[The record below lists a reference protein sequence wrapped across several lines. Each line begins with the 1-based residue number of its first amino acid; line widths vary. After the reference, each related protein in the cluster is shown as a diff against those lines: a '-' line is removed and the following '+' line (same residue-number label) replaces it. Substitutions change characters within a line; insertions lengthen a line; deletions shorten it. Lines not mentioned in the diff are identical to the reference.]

1 MAKSRKTG
9 TRTTARKTTKKRVSS
24 PSKSKSLQARKQ
36 KRHSDG
42 TFAKGFKQH
51 ASPKR
56 TTTTGTTRKTG
67 TIKTTTKSTPVKR
80 TSSNKGRT
88 RVAAGK
94 RKYTPAMRAA
104 ERSFNFDCTEATKTK
119 VLKTVTDNFSKEEIK
134 KIDQFGKPLVVNKDP
149 ADECMVNKNGGYE
162 RPSSDNE
169 KKTATIIL
177 KTHPSEMTVTHELVH
192 HLRTVDDR
200 RDNYAKT
207 AYPIDKRGVVDSNKN
222 RGGQKPKTRNAEET
236 ATVAETELRTKN
248 KSTRVSGYWAVDKYD
263 IDGHETRDADRRTM
277 RSGEVKE
284 KKNVTDQKAIDMVN
298 KNYPKT
304 IISSRRVGGETALST
319 FKKIFRLRKEKKW

>member
-1 MAKSRKTG
+1 
-9 TRTTARKTTKKRVSS
+9 
-24 PSKSKSLQARKQ
+24 
-36 KRHSDG
+36 
-42 TFAKGFKQH
+42 
-51 ASPKR
+51 
-56 TTTTGTTRKTG
+56 
-67 TIKTTTKSTPVKR
+67 
-80 TSSNKGRT
+80 
-88 RVAAGK
+88 
-94 RKYTPAMRAA
+94 MRAA
-104 ERSFNFDCTEATKTK
+104 EKSFNFDCTEATKTK

-134 KIDQFGKPLVVNKDP
+134 KIDQFGKPLVVNKNP

-162 RPSSDNE
+162 RPSTDNE

-200 RDNYAKT
+200 RDDYAKT
-207 AYPIDKRGVVDSNKN
+207 AYPVDKRGIVDSDKN
-222 RGGQKPKTRNAEET
+222 SGGQKHKTKNAEET

-248 KSTRVSGYWAVDKYD
+248 KSKRVSGYWAVDKYD
-263 IDGHETRDADRRTM
+263 VDGHETRNADRRTM

-319 FKKIFRLRKEKKW
+319 FKRIFRLRKEKKW